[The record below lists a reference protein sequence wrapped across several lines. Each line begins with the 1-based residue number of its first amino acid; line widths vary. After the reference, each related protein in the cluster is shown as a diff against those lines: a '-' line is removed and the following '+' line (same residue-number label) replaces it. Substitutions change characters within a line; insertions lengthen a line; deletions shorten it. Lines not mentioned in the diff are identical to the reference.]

1 MSKKG
6 RQLRQIKKQLKQ
18 IQKLQKRAKQKGI
31 QLTESV
37 SEVESTEYRKLS
49 EVKAKKKQIEKALT
63 GRQEPTTPTTQNTV
77 FKPTQKQLTQA
88 IQKRK
93 LRTARP
99 NIKTVRT
106 PNVTEE
112 TLKNRKVKQL
122 RKKLEEARQ
131 QKLKK
136 PKQET
141 IEQPTIEPT
150 EEPEELPPILPPTG
164 EHYERADATNTDPS
178 FFAKVVITNYL
189 WEVGKFPNSAY
200 PIIKDWLDRLINSR
214 GEQSVAE
221 MLQEGANS
229 GVILTYDVAYSEKLY
244 GYLAD
249 MLTFLPDSTDWE
261 REEIMEQFE
270 SWEDIL

>member
-31 QLTESV
+31 QLTESI
-37 SEVESTEYRKLS
+37 SEVDSTEYRKVS

-99 NIKTVRT
+99 NIKTVNT
-106 PNVTEE
+106 PNVTED

-141 IEQPTIEPT
+141 IEQPTVEPT
-150 EEPEELPPILPPTG
+150 EEPEKLPPTVPPSG
-164 EHYERADATNTDPS
+164 EHFQYTDATNTDPS

-229 GVILTYDVAYSEKLY
+229 GVILTYDVAYTEKLY